1 MTAKRPALGRGLD
14 ALLPP
19 SPARNKAK
27 RKAKS
32 TSTSTSS
39 STTVET
45 TNGQTNAQTNEQTD
59 ETADAETDLA
69 SAVQTTSTPAPTPTR
84 ERARDRLAIEQL
96 HPNPEQPRRHFDESA
111 LEGLAQSI
119 RASGII
125 QPIVVCKEG
134 PDRYLILAGERRW
147 RAAQRAGLHEV
158 PVVVRDTPAH
168 DRLEL
173 ALVENLQRADLNPIE
188 EAVAYQQLLDLNDWT
203 QAQLAERVG
212 KDRSSVAN
220 AIRLLKLP
228 EAVRT
233 LVIEG
238 RLGMG
243 HARALLSLETD
254 AEMISVGKTAVA
266 EGLSVRA
273 TEARVRDL
281 LRPAAPAPT
290 DDERRSAIIVK
301 DLETKLMRSLGVK
314 ARLRVSAR
322 GKGRGNIELPYTSL
336 DELTRLLRR
345 IIEGPE

>member
-19 SPARNKAK
+19 SPARKKDKA
-27 RKAKS
+27 KAKS
-32 TSTSTSS
+32 
-39 STTVET
+39 
-45 TNGQTNAQTNEQTD
+45 ATD
-59 ETADAETDLA
+59 EKTDAETDPA
-69 SAVQTTSTPAPTPTR
+69 SDAETTSTPAPTP
-84 ERARDRLAIEQL
+84 ERQRPRDRLAIEKL

-111 LEGLAQSI
+111 LEGLTQSI

-168 DRLEL
+168 DRLEI

-254 AEMISVGKTAVA
+254 AEMVSVGKTAVS

-281 LRPAAPAPT
+281 LRPHRCDA
-290 DDERRSAIIVK
+290 RS
-301 DLETKLMRSLGVK
+301 R
-314 ARLRVSAR
+314 
-322 GKGRGNIELPYTSL
+322 
-336 DELTRLLRR
+336 
-345 IIEGPE
+345 